1 MGHRPTAICAGE
13 EDASDAVRGQEE
25 LLLEP
30 ANDHLVA
37 DGCGCGEKL
46 TISPGKD
53 ALESGSHEQEM
64 GVESPELGFQAT

>member
-30 ANDHLVA
+30 ANDHLDA
-37 DGCGCGEKL
+37 DGCGGKL

-53 ALESGSHEQEM
+53 ALASGSHEQEM